1 MFSRIVA
8 LVQIA
13 AIVACPLRCGSGL
26 CYAEPCGSQEHASAT
41 TSSPTTCGE
50 DSSAHCCGNE
60 SILSPAN
67 ANASANEH
75 ARDEPSSPPCPCS
88 DSSCQGVCGGAVFAK
103 PIDLSTVADSIFL
116 PLVDAQ
122 VSVDSQFADSRSQ
135 IGEFH
140 WRGSSGNHGRFVR
153 TLHMSF
159 LN

>member
-13 AIVACPLRCGSGL
+13 AIIACPLRCGSDL
-26 CYAEPCGSQEHASAT
+26 CHAEPCGSQEHASPT
-41 TSSPTTCGE
+41 NSLPTTCGE
-50 DSSAHCCGNE
+50 DSSAHCCCTE
-60 SILSPAN
+60 RIPSAAN

-75 ARDEPSSPPCPCS
+75 ASDEPSPSPCPCS

-103 PIDLSTVADSIFL
+103 PVEFSMVTDSIFL
-116 PLVDAQ
+116 SMVDAR

-140 WRGSSGNHGRFVR
+140 WRGSSGNQGRFVR
-153 TLHMSF
+153 TLHKSF